1 MELDTALKNF
11 ASAFAAGPDNFGT
24 VQYRAPQPVAGPIPL
39 GAVLTQYYAKLEIGD
54 KAQLSGSLL
63 LHLFALDRIDS
74 AQHGWR
80 WIGAKD
86 GSVTENPRWNRD
98 WVVIADHHGDAIIV
112 DDSSAGGTV
121 FGAIGSHHFRIADDL
136 ASFFQVMAEA
146 MLVEVETYDYEVYD
160 DDDNPLPDFLDEISA
175 IARRVLGPDG
185 ETGFMKFF
193 FG

>member
-39 GAVLTQYYAKLEIGD
+39 GAILTQYYATLEIGD
-54 KAQLSGSLL
+54 KAQVSGVLL

-80 WIGAKD
+80 WVRDKD
-86 GSVTENPRWNRD
+86 GPVTENPLWNRD

-112 DDSSAGGTV
+112 DESSAGGTV
-121 FGAIGSHHFRIADDL
+121 VGAIGSHHFKIADDL
-136 ASFFQVMAEA
+136 GSFFQAMAEA
-146 MLVEVETYDYEVYD
+146 MRVEANTYDYEVYD
-160 DDDNPLPDFLDEISA
+160 DDDNPLPVFLDEMRA
-175 IARRVLGPDG
+175 IARRVLGP
-185 ETGFMKFF
+185 ECEAGFMEFF